1 MGRESIGE
9 ADTISLPGVLLAAAD
24 SKSITVARAP
34 AGGEPA
40 TDASHFTLIVS
51 AVQEGAL

>member
-1 MGRESIGE
+1 MGSESTGE
-9 ADTISLPGVLLAAAD
+9 ADTISLPGVLLATAD

-40 TDASHFTLIVS
+40 TNASHFTLIVS